1 MLRKKLHAK
10 KEKKSSTTI
19 SDTSS
24 DASSS
29 VATTNDAFCH
39 QPGRQFYAQN
49 SIVRSD
55 YFPSFAEQILAGPEG
70 QSARRRSIQQK
81 MGGYDSTPENSAPFA
96 DQMFAGPQGRNAR
109 RQSAS
114 YRRSSSS
121 STKGGSRDS
130 CSISDSARLMMEELS
145 MSNRENILAD
155 FEDDSDCEEEQSLA
169 APVAATHHKV
179 EASFLSGLQK
189 QGSFRPGL
197 KKQGSFR
204 PGLNKQGSFRPG
216 LKKQMSRRLS
226 QTQLKQYGIEDDTEN
241 IFASTMCMENS
252 RMSSSLHMTAK
263 DLYNEEF
270 KSEFEPNEMRCL
282 ALVAHNHMKPAMRDF
297 VISHKEILRKFR
309 LTGTNTTMAM
319 LREVFGDDPTVQY
332 GPSFASGPLGGDAEL
347 CALMCL
353 QDLGGCIFFQDPL
366 SAHPHQADIDCLN
379 RLCNVHN
386 ILTANN
392 PCTAHALCFTLKSAL
407 EAGRMDMIPSFFTTL
422 KSPGVKV
429 YKEQQKMALEAA
441 KSGKVFY

>member
-1 MLRKKLHAK
+1 MG
-10 KEKKSSTTI
+10 
-19 SDTSS
+19 
-24 DASSS
+24 SS

-55 YFPSFAEQILAGPEG
+55 YFPTFAEQILAGPEG

-96 DQMFAGPQGRNAR
+96 DQMFAGPQGQNAR

-114 YRRSSSS
+114 YRRSSISS
-121 STKGGSRDS
+121 ISTKGGSRDS
-130 CSISDSARLMMEELS
+130 CSISDSAKLMMEELS

-155 FEDDSDCEEEQSLA
+155 FEDDSDYEEEQSLA

-179 EASFLSGLQK
+179 EA
-189 QGSFRPGL
+189 
-197 KKQGSFR
+197 
-204 PGLNKQGSFRPG
+204 SFRPG

-270 KSEFEPNEMRCL
+270 K
-282 ALVAHNHMKPAMRDF
+282 
-297 VISHKEILRKFR
+297 
-309 LTGTNTTMAM
+309 
-319 LREVFGDDPTVQY
+319 
-332 GPSFASGPLGGDAEL
+332 
-347 CALMCL
+347 
-353 QDLGGCIFFQDPL
+353 
-366 SAHPHQADIDCLN
+366 
-379 RLCNVHN
+379 
-386 ILTANN
+386 
-392 PCTAHALCFTLKSAL
+392 
-407 EAGRMDMIPSFFTTL
+407 
-422 KSPGVKV
+422 
-429 YKEQQKMALEAA
+429 
-441 KSGKVFY
+441 